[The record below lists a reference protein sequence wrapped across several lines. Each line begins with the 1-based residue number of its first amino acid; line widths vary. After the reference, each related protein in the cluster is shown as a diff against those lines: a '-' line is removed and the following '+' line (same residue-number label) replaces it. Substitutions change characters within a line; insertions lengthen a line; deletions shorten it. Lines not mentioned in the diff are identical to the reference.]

1 MNKDNNF
8 GRLLLLLLLA
18 FGICLGLYYLP
29 DQLFGMKIKKV
40 DLLSD
45 LRLKPESLSM
55 DSLRMQLEQPDTVRI
70 DSAAVRDSILKTTGI
85 DSVALALRDSLYKVM
100 YADKGADSL
109 GTRIEDY
116 SVGHIGLKRFFAA
129 LRNSRQANRPVR
141 VAFLGDSF
149 IEGDI
154 VVADFRSGMQER
166 FGGRGVGFVPVTS
179 VAAQFRPTIEQKAEG
194 WTTWSMLTDHH
205 HRYTL
210 SGMTFEPKG
219 EKPSISIKTTDRYP
233 ELKTVS
239 SLKFLYEKNI
249 RTQMTLVC
257 NGTQDTI
264 CETLEP
270 TTAIT
275 QYEQTGTFTEA
286 SFSFADTAGFR
297 ALGVALEDNS
307 GVIVDNYSLRGNS
320 GMILSRLDSTRCRE
334 LNEIRPYDLVVLQY
348 GLNIVSDSVL
358 QYGWYAK
365 RMEEAVRHV
374 RVCFPD
380 ADILM
385 LGVSDRSR
393 QVDGTFETM
402 PAVLALLHAQ
412 RRRNRLE
419 KEMVERART
428 TDLYRALY
436 PVLRT
441 ANRCCVDR
449 VLIRRDEVRIVL
461 FKPMNSVYR
470 FVFEERG
477 FDRVNDPK
485 VLKALAL
492 AISADMDHLRDNRCY
507 SFSVR
512 QDITA
517 QGDKVYWYEYNILP
531 CYKDTLTKAWYHQAE
546 VEDGIIR

>member
-1 MNKDNNF
+1 M
-8 GRLLLLLLLA
+8 
-18 FGICLGLYYLP
+18 
-29 DQLFGMKIKKV
+29 
-40 DLLSD
+40 
-45 LRLKPESLSM
+45 
-55 DSLRMQLEQPDTVRI
+55 EQPDTVRI

-257 NGTQDTI
+257 NGHAGHDLRDLRNRQPPSRNTNKQ
-264 CETLEP
+264 EP
-270 TTAIT
+270 LRKPP
-275 QYEQTGTFTEA
+275 
-286 SFSFADTAGFR
+286 S
-297 ALGVALEDNS
+297 ALP
-307 GVIVDNYSLRGNS
+307 
-320 GMILSRLDSTRCRE
+320 
-334 LNEIRPYDLVVLQY
+334 IRPV
-348 GLNIVSDSVL
+348 SVL
-358 QYGWYAK
+358 SGLHSK
-365 RMEEAVRHV
+365 I
-374 RVCFPD
+374 
-380 ADILM
+380 IL
-385 LGVSDRSR
+385 G
-393 QVDGTFETM
+393 
-402 PAVLALLHAQ
+402 
-412 RRRNRLE
+412 
-419 KEMVERART
+419 
-428 TDLYRALY
+428 
-436 PVLRT
+436 
-441 ANRCCVDR
+441 
-449 VLIRRDEVRIVL
+449 
-461 FKPMNSVYR
+461 
-470 FVFEERG
+470 
-477 FDRVNDPK
+477 
-485 VLKALAL
+485 
-492 AISADMDHLRDNRCY
+492 
-507 SFSVR
+507 
-512 QDITA
+512 
-517 QGDKVYWYEYNILP
+517 
-531 CYKDTLTKAWYHQAE
+531 
-546 VEDGIIR
+546 

>member
-45 LRLKPESLSM
+45 LRIKPESLSM

-320 GMILSRLDSTRCRE
+320 GMILSRLDS
-334 LNEIRPYDLVVLQY
+334 N
-348 GLNIVSDSVL
+348 SVL

-412 RRRNRLE
+412 RQAARRSGVAFWNVFGAMGGENSMIRFVENNWASKDYTHLSFRGGKEIASALLKAILLE
-419 KEMVERART
+419 KEF
-428 TDLYRALY
+428 Y
-436 PVLRT
+436 
-441 ANRCCVDR
+441 
-449 VLIRRDEVRIVL
+449 DE
-461 FKPMNSVYR
+461 
-470 FVFEERG
+470 
-477 FDRVNDPK
+477 
-485 VLKALAL
+485 A
-492 AISADMDHLRDNRCY
+492 
-507 SFSVR
+507 
-512 QDITA
+512 
-517 QGDKVYWYEYNILP
+517 DKV
-531 CYKDTLTKAWYHQAE
+531 AH
-546 VEDGIIR
+546 

>member
-1 MNKDNNF
+1 
-8 GRLLLLLLLA
+8 
-18 FGICLGLYYLP
+18 
-29 DQLFGMKIKKV
+29 
-40 DLLSD
+40 
-45 LRLKPESLSM
+45 M

-412 RRRNRLE
+412 QQRGSPFGGRFLECLWGDGRRE
-419 KEMVERART
+419 QH
-428 TDLYRALY
+428 D
-436 PVLRT
+436 P
-441 ANRCCVDR
+441 
-449 VLIRRDEVRIVL
+449 
-461 FKPMNSVYR
+461 F
-470 FVFEERG
+470 RG
-477 FDRVNDPK
+477 EQ
-485 VLKALAL
+485 L
-492 AISADMDHLRDNRCY
+492 
-507 SFSVR
+507 
-512 QDITA
+512 
-517 QGDKVYWYEYNILP
+517 G
-531 CYKDTLTKAWYHQAE
+531 
-546 VEDGIIR
+546 

>member
-45 LRLKPESLSM
+45 LRIKPESLSM

-141 VAFLGDSF
+141 VAFLSDSF

-210 SGMTFEPKG
+210 SGMMFEPKG
-219 EKPSISIKTTDRYP
+219 EKVSVSVKTTNRYP
-233 ELKTVS
+233 ELQSAS
-239 SLKFLYEKNI
+239 SLKFLYEQNT
-249 RTQMTLVC
+249 RTWMKLHYNNQP
-257 NGTQDTI
+257 DTI
-264 CETLEP
+264 NELLP
-270 TTAIT
+270 VVSKIT
-275 QYEQTGTFTEA
+275 QYERKGTFTEA
-286 SFSFADTAGFR
+286 TFSFTETEGFR

-307 GVIVDNYSLRGNS
+307 GVVVDNYSLRGNS
-320 GMILSRLDSTRCRE
+320 GMILNRLDSSLCRNLTE
-334 LNEIRPYDLVVLQY
+334 VRPYDLIILQY
-348 GLNIVSDSVL
+348 GLNVVSDSVL
-358 QYGWYAK
+358 HYGWYSK

-374 RVCFPD
+374 QVCFPE
-380 ADILM
+380 ADILL
-385 LGVSDRSR
+385 LGVSDRSH
-393 QVDGTFETM
+393 QEEGEFETM
-402 PAVLALLHAQ
+402 PAVLALLHTQ
-412 RRRNRLE
+412 RQIARKTGIPFWNTFGAMGGENSMVRYVENNWASKDYTHLSFRGGREIATALFNALLLE
-419 KEMVERART
+419 KEF
-428 TDLYRALY
+428 Y
-436 PVLRT
+436 
-441 ANRCCVDR
+441 
-449 VLIRRDEVRIVL
+449 DE
-461 FKPMNSVYR
+461 
-470 FVFEERG
+470 
-477 FDRVNDPK
+477 
-485 VLKALAL
+485 A
-492 AISADMDHLRDNRCY
+492 
-507 SFSVR
+507 
-512 QDITA
+512 
-517 QGDKVYWYEYNILP
+517 DKVVN
-531 CYKDTLTKAWYHQAE
+531 
-546 VEDGIIR
+546 